1 MSIYMLRKNVQ
12 CHKKHVT
19 KTNTETI
26 DYETTGV
33 RQQSHEQVRLIACDI
48 LFTLKF
54 SGTSWRE
61 TFTSLKSQV
70 KV

>member
-19 KTNTETI
+19 KTNTESI

-33 RQQSHEQVRLIACDI
+33 RQSSRVMNR
-48 LFTLKF
+48 
-54 SGTSWRE
+54 
-61 TFTSLKSQV
+61 
-70 KV
+70 